1 MTARHFTLGYAEHT
15 ELCDGTPVL
24 LRLVRTTDKEL
35 LRAGFERLSP
45 ESRYARFFAPKTAL
59 SDDELR
65 YLTDVDHEDHVAIG
79 AARERGGSQT
89 GLGVAR
95 FIRLADRPETA
106 EAAIAVVDDA
116 QRKGL
121 GRLLLLRLIAAARER
136 GIERFRFEVLSS
148 NVGMA
153 KLIAEIA
160 PERSVETAAGT
171 LSIEVALPE
180 VEPAASPLGAP
191 VSSAIY
197 RLFRAVAANAIEW
210 TESVRRL
217 WRG

>member
-1 MTARHFTLGYAEHT
+1 VR
-15 ELCDGTPVL
+15 L
-24 LRLVRTTDKEL
+24 LRPTDKEL

-45 ESRYARFFAPKTAL
+45 ESRYARFFTPKAAL

-65 YLTDVDHEDHVAIG
+65 YLTEVDHENHLALG
-79 AARERGGSQT
+79 AAMDRDGTQT

-106 EAAIAVVDDA
+106 EAAIAVTDEV

-121 GRLLLLRLIAAARER
+121 GRLLLMRLIAAARER

-148 NVGMA
+148 NTGMA
-153 KLIAEIA
+153 ALIAEIA
-160 PERSVETAAGT
+160 PERTVETATGT
-171 LSIEVALPE
+171 MSIEVALPE
-180 VEPAASPLGAP
+180 VGPTEPPLGAP
-191 VSSAIY
+191 VGSPAY

-217 WRG
+217 WRS